1 MALHLTRKS
10 ILSVVV
16 VSVSTLLFAA
26 AGNPLVVGRLISSAG
41 ATLAGEAVP
50 AGGTIR
56 SGDVLATREA
66 GNALV
71 ILASETEASLS
82 ENTSVRFS
90 RGGGYL
96 SIQLSSG
103 AVRAK
108 SLGKD
113 PLIVETSAY
122 RIEPVEHGKAVYLVA
137 MLPDK
142 TTVVAA
148 RHGKVSITAAT
159 SGQKYV
165 VDAGHFAKVSSAPS
179 GVPARGPAAGGIHA
193 VLQSPAAMGVIA
205 VGAGTGVSLGVAEG
219 PLAEPGTASPSQR

>member
-1 MALHLTRKS
+1 MSLHLTRKS

-16 VSVSTLLFAA
+16 IAVSTVLFGA

-56 SGDVLATREA
+56 LGDVLTTRKA

-71 ILASETEASLS
+71 VLAAETEASLS

-90 RGGGYL
+90 RGGTYL
-96 SIQLSSG
+96 SMRLSSG

-113 PLIVETSAY
+113 SLIVETPAY

-148 RHGKVSITAAT
+148 RHGKVSITEVT
-159 SGQKYV
+159 SGQNYV
-165 VDAGHFAKVSSAPS
+165 VDEGHFAKVSSSPS
-179 GVPARGPAAGGIHA
+179 GVPAGRPVTGGLHA
-193 VLQSPAAMGVIA
+193 LLQSPAVMGVIA
-205 VGAGTGVSLGVAEG
+205 VGAGTGISLGIAEG
-219 PLAEPGTASPSQR
+219 PLAEPGPASPSSR